1 MTLRLPSTAAARA
14 NLRPLAPPR
23 TRWLAA
29 LTAVAGLAGLG
40 TSAVAAA
47 EQPRVRMETSMGTI
61 IIEVDTDR
69 APLTAANFLQY
80 VKDGFYTG
88 TIIHRVENNFVL
100 QGGGYDAQ
108 LKPKQ
113 GRAPVANEA
122 GNGLSNVRGTVG
134 LARTGNPHSGTSQ
147 FYVNISDNEVL
158 NPNPARWG
166 YAVFGR
172 VVEGL
177 EVVDRI
183 GQQPTGD
190 AGPFKGTVPVE
201 TILIRRVSVIPG
213 VAVQPAAPAAAPAPA
228 PAPAPVPL
236 PAEAAPVSQ
245 PAPVPP
251 PSAP

>member
-1 MTLRLPSTAAARA
+1 MTLRLTSTAPARA

-47 EQPRVRMETSMGTI
+47 ELPRVRMETSMGTI

-228 PAPAPVPL
+228 PVPL